1 MEFFVKIS
9 HLLLLT
15 ILIFL
20 PIENSYSLPI
30 DWHGSFGVNAT
41 KIENIEQ
48 TTKSDVS
55 FYSYQFKLN
64 PNIIINDAA
73 SIKSELLTGYARSGL
88 FGTSSSVTASGG
100 SDHIRYFDNQY
111 KTGTNQLE
119 FSKLYLEIYSNT
131 ATYLIGRHSAH
142 WGLGAVINQGDNTLD
157 RHSFLRDGI
166 TMQTKI
172 GNFYI
177 APFVAILGSGQ
188 TLTSDSRAHEY
199 GASLLYDN
207 LEKEIKVGLYYNKKI
222 NSSSNTT
229 FTSDADGDNTSQ
241 PLGES
246 EAKLIDIYFSK
257 KMKKLT
263 FSVEVPLTSGTIGDA
278 YGLGSSTNY
287 NANAIIT
294 EARYKHNNTWN
305 FGLNAGTTSGDN
317 GSTDSFGTM
326 YLSPNYRIANIMFRY
341 NPAAVN
347 NPSESSIY
355 DSSIANA
362 SYGKLFAE
370 YLSNKSIWRASFI
383 YAQARETPGVTDQSK
398 DLGFEIDLD
407 FEHKWNSEII
417 VSGSTGY
424 HFLGDYYSYT
434 AGTVDNS
441 YFAQLSI
448 VVEF

>member
-1 MEFFVKIS
+1 MKIS

-15 ILIFL
+15 ILIFI
-20 PIENSYSLPI
+20 PITNSYSLPI
-30 DWHGSFGVNAT
+30 DWHGSFGVDAT

-48 TTKSDVS
+48 TTKSDAS
-55 FYSYQFKLN
+55 FYSYRFKLN

-73 SIKSELLTGYARSGL
+73 SIKSELVTGYSRSGL

-100 SDHIRYFDNQY
+100 NDHIRYFDNQY
-111 KTGTNQLE
+111 RTGTNQLE

-157 RHSFLRDGI
+157 RHSFLRDGV

-188 TLTSDSRAHEY
+188 TLGSDSRAHEY

-229 FTSDADGDNTSQ
+229 FTSDADGDNNTQS
-241 PLGES
+241 LGES

-263 FSVEVPLTSGTIGDA
+263 FSVEVPLTSGTVGNA
-278 YGLGSSTNY
+278 YDLGTSTSY
-287 NANAIIT
+287 SANAIIA
-294 EARYKHNNTWN
+294 EAQYKLNNTWN
-305 FGLNAGTTSGDN
+305 FGLNAGTASGDD
-317 GSTDSFGTM
+317 GSTDSFGAM
-326 YLSPNYRIANIMFRY
+326 YLSPNYRISNIMFRY
-341 NPAAVN
+341 NSTAVTD
-347 NPSESSIY
+347 STESIY
-355 DSSIANA
+355 DSSITNA

-370 YLSNKSIWRASFI
+370 YSSNKSIWRASFI

-398 DLGFEIDLD
+398 DLGLEIDLD
-407 FEHKWNSEII
+407 FEYKWNSEVT
-417 VSGSTGY
+417 VSGLTGY
-424 HFLGDYYSYT
+424 HLPGAYYSY
-434 AGTVDNS
+434 GIDSVDNS
-441 YFAQLSI
+441 YIVQLSTA
-448 VVEF
+448 VEF